1 MECIYEM
8 LSLGVLL
15 FNLFPG
21 PQHLIHGVYY
31 LLRAW
36 FTTDKDRNVGFPE
49 MGRVPE
55 RYTDILCVPLMTLML
70 TVPEPSCGD
79 FAFVPYF
86 VTHVMGYGSPVW
98 FSVLPGAF
106 FTMYTF
112 LRPQVLY
119 LLVGALASRYV
130 RGDNMRLGLVFAAGC
145 HLIMAAFEPLQ
156 FSFLSVCVVL
166 FMAECKLRLQW
177 QYELIP
183 PVYPSVNMFAVPVY
197 VMNAFVWDWAHTW
210 KYTDKV
216 WRSFDIF
223 YPLAN
228 IVVSYFI
235 RRVYSVGE
243 T

>member
-1 MECIYEM
+1 M
-8 LSLGVLL
+8 LSLGVLF

-21 PQHLIHGVYY
+21 PQHLVHGVYY

-36 FTTDKDRNVGFPE
+36 FTTNKSRSVGFPE
-49 MGRVPE
+49 MGLVPE
-55 RYTDILCVPLMTLML
+55 SYTDLFCVPLMTLML
-70 TVPEPSCGD
+70 TVPVPSCGD
-79 FAFVPYF
+79 FAFVPYV

-119 LLVGALASRYV
+119 LLAGAIASRYV
-130 RGDNMRLGLVFAAGC
+130 RGDNMRWGLVFASGC
-145 HLIMAAFEPLQ
+145 HFVLAAFESLE

-166 FMAECKLRLQW
+166 CMAECKLRLEW
-177 QYELIP
+177 QYEVVP
-183 PVYPSVNMFAVPVY
+183 PVYPSVNLFAAPVY
-197 VMNAFVWDWAHTW
+197 IMNVFVWDWAYTW

-216 WRSFDIF
+216 WKSADIVF
-223 YPLAN
+223 PFAN
-228 IVVSYFI
+228 IAGAYALYNAEFN
-235 RRVYSVGE
+235 

>member
-1 MECIYEM
+1 M
-8 LSLGVLL
+8 LSLGVLF

-21 PQHLIHGVYY
+21 PQHLVHGLYY
-31 LLRAW
+31 IIRAW
-36 FTTDKDRNVGFPE
+36 FTTNKSRKVGFPE
-49 MGRVPE
+49 IGLVAE
-55 RYTDILCVPLMTLML
+55 RYTDFVCVPLMTLML
-70 TVPEPSCGD
+70 TVPAPSCGD
-79 FAFVPYF
+79 FAFVPYV

-119 LLVGALASRYV
+119 LLVGAMASRYV
-130 RGDNMRLGLVFAAGC
+130 RGDNMRLGLVVAAGC
-145 HLIMAAFEPLQ
+145 HLIMAAFEPLE

-183 PVYPSVNMFAVPVY
+183 PVYPSVNLFAAPVY
-197 VMNAFVWDWAHTW
+197 IMNVFMWDWAYTW

-216 WRSFDIF
+216 WKSLDIL
-223 YPLAN
+223 YPIAN
-228 IVVSYFI
+228 MCGALLLYYRDEIYI
-235 RRVYSVGE
+235 NAGLPP
-243 T
+243 